1 MSEKKIVHAN
11 EDSIEK
17 MIEVEGLSE
26 KDVKELIPIMNRFM
40 HSYLNKEKSMTD
52 IEWLE
57 IQLNQELPEKS
68 DAETPD
74 TLNPDG
80 RTLWGH

>member
-57 IQLNQELPEKS
+57 IQ
-68 DAETPD
+68 AGIT
-74 TLNPDG
+74 
-80 RTLWGH
+80 

>member
-11 EDSIEK
+11 ENSIEK

-57 IQLNQELPEKS
+57 IQLKQELPEKS
-68 DAETPD
+68 DAEINKITGD
-74 TLNPDG
+74 I
-80 RTLWGH
+80 RI